1 MFVVQNLFTSKLH
14 EFCIKWRPI
23 FSECGRI
30 HSCIFSIAIL
40 TFDGTGGRN
49 ISGGRT
55 AGVVRTSTGGS
66 PSRQPFSYFQTS
78 ERRQI
83 SPQEP
88 RRSRWTVV
96 TITCYIHVLCCVR
109 LVNVCLRKRGKKS
122 SSETAGA
129 PVGFSDFGWQH
140 SRFCTAAFGS
150 TFHMSWLA
158 KLISEEFII

>member
-1 MFVVQNLFTSKLH
+1 MFVVSNLFAYK
-14 EFCIKWRPI
+14 FCIKWRPI

-78 ERRQI
+78 ERRKI

-96 TITCYIHVLCCVR
+96 TITCYIHVMCCVC
-109 LVNVCLRKRGKKS
+109 LVNVCLRKEKKNHLRRRRGLRWGFQIS
-122 SSETAGA
+122 AGST
-129 PVGFSDFGWQH
+129 VGFVRRRLDLLFICPGWL
-140 SRFCTAAFGS
+140 S
-150 TFHMSWLA
+150 
-158 KLISEEFII
+158 